1 MFVSNPAY
9 QTVFWAAYLIWFL
22 PKIVGLMIQ
31 RSRRG
36 AESHDRGSMFVL
48 LGSLWIGVFFAF
60 FIAFGMR
67 AAAITWHPRAWFFL
81 GIILMVAGVAFRWY
95 AIRVLGSSFTRNVAI
110 HQGQTVMDTGPY
122 RLIRHPAYTGT
133 LITMFGL
140 GLALGNWL
148 SLLVLLAGWAAG
160 HLYRVSVEEKVLVN
174 YFGEPYRDYIRRTRR
189 FIPFVY

>member
-1 MFVSNPAY
+1 
-9 QTVFWAAYLIWFL
+9 
-22 PKIVGLMIQ
+22 
-31 RSRRG
+31 
-36 AESHDRGSMFVL
+36 
-48 LGSLWIGVFFAF
+48 
-60 FIAFGMR
+60 
-67 AAAITWHPRAWFFL
+67 
-81 GIILMVAGVAFRWY
+81 
-95 AIRVLGSSFTRNVAI
+95 
-110 HQGQTVMDTGPY
+110 
-122 RLIRHPAYTGT
+122 LIRHPAYTGT